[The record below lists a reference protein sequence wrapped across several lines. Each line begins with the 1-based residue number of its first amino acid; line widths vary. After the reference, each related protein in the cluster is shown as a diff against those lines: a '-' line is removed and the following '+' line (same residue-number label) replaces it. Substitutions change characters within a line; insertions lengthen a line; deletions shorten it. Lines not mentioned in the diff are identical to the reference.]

1 MRVNEYPPRS
11 CRATPAQFLNC
22 MPRALALRN
31 PRWRRDILTMLRALL
46 ALALASPSAQ
56 DSAHIVVVATTDVH
70 GHATAWDFV
79 HDRPFPGGLAR
90 AARAIDSLRQ
100 RHPGQVVLVDAGD
113 LLQGDPFSAYFV
125 QVARREPHPVVDVMS
140 QLGYDAATP
149 GSHDFN
155 FGLPFLRR
163 AVSGAAFAY
172 VSANVFALP
181 GDAPMFSPQ
190 TVIVRQGVRV
200 GITGF
205 TTPGVMAWD
214 RANLQGKGRVGPV
227 GASAPRA
234 LSRLRQEADVAIV
247 LVHSGMDGA
256 SSYDTAGVGAEN
268 VAATLARGPIRP
280 DLVVVGHSHRQMRD
294 SVLNGVHFVQPRH
307 HAQSLAVAHVDLARN
322 GAAWRVTR
330 IRADQVELAG
340 LEPVPGRLRRLD
352 EAQADVRLW
361 VATPIAG
368 AAGSM
373 RAQLGR
379 AGATPLVTWINDV
392 QRRQARAD
400 LASTAVFDLR
410 SGFDQGEIRLAD
422 VAGVYPEENTLR
434 AVRITGVQLRA
445 YLEQSA
451 RYFTVDAS
459 GNLGTDPTVPGS
471 SFDIV
476 SGATYVVDLSRPAGS
491 RIRDLAVRGRF
502 VGALDTYTLA
512 LSSYRQGGGGGYA
525 MLQTAPVVYDR
536 NEGVR
541 ELLVEDLRRRG
552 VLDPADFDSVTWRIE
567 PAPMA
572 AAARRLFL
580 PPPPAPRDSILLRIL
595 SMNDFHGALESST
608 YHWSEGRPVGGV
620 AALKA
625 TMDSLAAQCRCT
637 TLRVDAGD
645 EMQGTLL
652 SNLSYGRTTI
662 EALNRVGIQA
672 AAIGNHDLDWSPD
685 TLRNRMAEARYP
697 WLAANIFDSATGV
710 RPGWAVPWQMVQA
723 GPNRVAVVGY
733 ITAETGRIVAK
744 QNIAGLRFGAG
755 AASILDVIE
764 AARAERPDFTILL
777 THAGGRCDSAPC
789 AGEVLELAR
798 ELPPGA
804 VDAIVSG
811 HTHTLLDSEAAGIP
825 IVQAR
830 SNGTAVGVLDIIRAA
845 DGTRRAN
852 VEVETVWAD
861 RVAPDRELTA
871 MVDRWRR
878 ESDSLKQRVVA
889 QVSLPMVR
897 QGNQYGLGLLIADAF
912 RNVLRADAA
921 LVNNGGIR
929 ADVPDGPLAY
939 GTLFSVMPFQN
950 DLVLVRLKGR
960 ELKAVLE
967 QAFGSD
973 GQPDAHIAG
982 LRVRYDARRPAGK
995 RVRDVRL
1002 ADGSRI
1008 RDGRMYSLA
1017 TQDYLASGQGG
1028 FAALEGKAQERS
1040 TYKDIDAVVLY
1051 LRRLPQPVR
1060 PPDDARFLPGR
1071 P

>member
-1 MRVNEYPPRS
+1 ML
-11 CRATPAQFLNC
+11 T
-22 MPRALALRN
+22 LRN
-31 PRWRRDILTMLRALL
+31 LRWRKDILTMLRALL
-46 ALALASPSAQ
+46 ALALASPAAQ

-100 RHPGQVVLVDAGD
+100 RYPGQVVLVDAGD
-113 LLQGDPFSAYFV
+113 LLQGDPFSAYFA
-125 QVARREPHPVVDVMS
+125 QVAPRDPHPIVDVMN

-149 GSHDFN
+149 GNHDFN
-155 FGLPFLRR
+155 FGLPLLRR
-163 AVSGAAFAY
+163 AISGAAFAY

-181 GDAPMFSPQ
+181 GGAPMFSPQ
-190 TVIVRQGVRV
+190 TVIMRQGVRV

-205 TTPGVMAWD
+205 TTPGVMVWD
-214 RANLQGKGRVGPV
+214 HANMQGMGRVGSV

-234 LSRLRQEADVAIV
+234 LSRLRQEADLAIV
-247 LVHSGMDGA
+247 LIHSGMDGA
-256 SSYDTAGVGAEN
+256 SSYDTAGVGPEN
-268 VAATLARGPIRP
+268 VAATLAQGPIRP
-280 DLVVVGHSHRQMRD
+280 DLVVVGHSHRQIQD
-294 SVLNGVHFVQPRH
+294 SVLNGVHFIQPRH
-307 HAQSLAVAHVDLARN
+307 HAQSLAIAHVDLARN

-330 IRADQVELAG
+330 IHADQIELAG

-361 VATPIAG
+361 VATPLAG
-368 AAGSM
+368 AAAPM
-373 RAQLGR
+373 PAQLGR
-379 AGATPLVTWINDV
+379 AGATPLINWINDV

-434 AVRITGVQLRA
+434 AIRITGVQLRA
-445 YLEQSA
+445 YLEQA
-451 RYFTVDAS
+451 AKYFTVDAA
-459 GNLGTDPTVPGS
+459 GNVGTDPAMPGN

-476 SGATYVVDLSRPAGS
+476 SGATYVVDLSRPVGS

-525 MLQTAPVVYDR
+525 MLQSAPVVYDR

-572 AAARRLFL
+572 AAARKLFL
-580 PPPPAPRDSILLRIL
+580 PPPPVPKDSILLRIL
-595 SMNDFHGALESST
+595 SINDFHGALEART
-608 YHWSEGRPVGGV
+608 YSWSDGRPVGGA

-625 TMDSLAAQCRCT
+625 TMDTLAARCQCT

-652 SNLSYGRTTI
+652 SNLAYGRTTI
-662 EALNRVGIQA
+662 EALNHVGIQA

-697 WLAANIFDSATGV
+697 WVAANIFDSATGV
-710 RPGWAVPWQMVQA
+710 RPGWAVPWQMVRA
-723 GPNRVAVVGY
+723 GINRIAVVGY
-733 ITAETGRIVAK
+733 ITSETAQIVARE
-744 QNIAGLRFGAG
+744 NIAGLRFGSG
-755 AASILDVIE
+755 AESILDAIE
-764 AARAERPDFTILL
+764 AARAERPDFTIVL
-777 THAGGRCDSAPC
+777 THSGGRCDSTSC
-789 AGEVLELAR
+789 AGEVLDLAR
-798 ELPPGA
+798 ELPPGS

-811 HTHTLLDSEAAGIP
+811 HTHTLLDAEAAGIP

-830 SNGTAVGVLDIIRAA
+830 SNGTAVGILDLIRAA

-852 VEVETVWAD
+852 VAVETVWAD
-861 RVAPDRELTA
+861 RVAPDAELTA

-878 ESDSLKQRVVA
+878 ESDSLTGRVVA
-889 QVSLPMVR
+889 QVSLPMLR
-897 QGNQYGLGLLIADAF
+897 QGNQYGLGFLIADAF

-929 ADVPDGPLAY
+929 ADVPDGPLTY

-960 ELKAVLE
+960 ELKMVLE
-967 QAFGSD
+967 QAFSSD

-982 LRVRYDARRPAGK
+982 LRVRYDPARPVGK

-1002 ADGSRI
+1002 LDGSRI
-1008 RDGRMYSLA
+1008 KDGREYTLA
-1017 TQDYLASGQGG
+1017 TQNYLASGQDG
-1028 FAALEGKAQERS
+1028 FTALERTRQERS
-1040 TYKDIDAVVLY
+1040 TYKDIDAVLLY

-1060 PPDDARFLPGR
+1060 PPDDARFLTGHP
-1071 P
+1071 